1 MKDKTKIEEFYR
13 FWMSEINNL
22 LEGYIYDRERNL
34 HSTRDKFSP
43 YIFLLERFLNEQIDE
58 VEKIHLLSG
67 IRGIGKTTLLAQIFY
82 ASKFIRE
89 KQNYPKIIEGNYKKI
104 YLDIS
109 ILTSKG
115 IKSGEFFDF
124 YQEINNF
131 RFVNLKE
138 KLLILL
144 DEIHYDKDWG
154 LFLKNLFDIT
164 KGHNNILVIAT
175 GSSTL
180 KLKLNPDLSRRALL
194 DEIYPLKFNE
204 YLRLKFNNPPLN
216 FSDINFSDNIVNTI
230 LLSKNADEAYESF
243 QKVIPKIN
251 TYFSNLPPK
260 TEEEFLYYGGFPF
273 VLKVRDKM
281 ITYQLIDSV
290 IDKLI
295 INDVLEIENFR
306 SQTISNI
313 KNVLNLIS
321 VSETTNINTLSA
333 ILNINHISLRN
344 IIDALVQSGIL
355 VEIKSY
361 GEGFGKVRKPI
372 KFLFITPSLRTGIL
386 KGILSPGV
394 KGKIL
399 EDYLTLVF
407 VRDFLRHKSFRK
419 IDLMYDSSSGGAD
432 FILKADNKKIIFEVG
447 FGDKNEGIRQIKTT
461 AKNIGGFDYG
471 IIISAG
477 SSNIE
482 MVGDKIIKVPLKL
495 FLSI

>member
-1 MKDKTKIEEFYR
+1 M
-13 FWMSEINNL
+13 
-22 LEGYIYDRERNL
+22 
-34 HSTRDKFSP
+34 
-43 YIFLLERFLNEQIDE
+43 
-58 VEKIHLLSG
+58 
-67 IRGIGKTTLLAQIFY
+67 IFY

-89 KQNYPKIIEGNYKKI
+89 SQKQNYSKIIEGNYKKI
-104 YLDIS
+104 YVEAS
-109 ILTSKG
+109 ILSGKG
-115 IKSGEFFDF
+115 IKIGEFFDF

-144 DEIHYDKDWG
+144 DEVHYDKEWG
-154 LFLKNLFDIT
+154 LFLKNLFDVT

-175 GSSTL
+175 GSSAL
-180 KLKLNPDLSRRALL
+180 KLKINPDLSRRSLL

-204 YLRLKFNNPPLN
+204 YALLKFNGSPLN
-216 FSDINFSDNIVNTI
+216 FSAQLVNTI
-230 LLSKNADEAYESF
+230 LLSKNANELYESF

-251 TYFSNLPPK
+251 TCFSNLPPK
-260 TEEEFLYYGGFPF
+260 TEEEFFYYGGFPF
-273 VLKVRDKM
+273 ILKVRDKPL
-281 ITYQLIDSV
+281 TYQLIDNV

-295 INDVLEIENFR
+295 INDILEIENFR

-321 VSETTNINTLSA
+321 VSETTNLNTLSA
-333 ILNINHISLRN
+333 ILNLNHISLRN

-355 VEIKSY
+355 VEIRSY

-372 KFLFITPSLRTGIL
+372 KFLFITPSLRVGIL
-386 KGILSPGV
+386 KGILPSGV

-399 EDYLTLVF
+399 EDYLALVF
-407 VRDFLRHKSFRK
+407 VRDFLKHKSFRK

-432 FILKADNKKIIFEVG
+432 FILKADDKKIIFEVG

-461 AKNIGGFDYG
+461 AKNIRGFDYG

-482 MVGDKIIKVPLKL
+482 IVEDKIIKVPLKL
-495 FLSI
+495 WLAI

>member
-1 MKDKTKIEEFYR
+1 MADKIKTEEFYR
-13 FWMSEINNL
+13 LWISETDNL
-22 LEGYIYDRERNL
+22 LEGYLYNEERKL
-34 HSTRDKFSP
+34 YSTRDKFFYYCS
-43 YIFLLERFLNEQIDE
+43 LLERFLNNQIDE
-58 VEKIHLLSG
+58 VEKIRLLSG
-67 IRGIGKTTLLAQIFY
+67 IRGVGKTTLLSQIFY

-89 KQNYPKIIEGNYKKI
+89 SQKQNYPKIIEGNYKKI
-104 YLDIS
+104 YMEAS
-109 ILTSKG
+109 ILSGKG
-115 IKSGEFFDF
+115 IKLGEFFDF

-144 DEIHYDKDWG
+144 DEVHYDKEWG
-154 LFLKNLFDIT
+154 LFLKNLFDVT

-175 GSSTL
+175 GSSAL
-180 KLKLNPDLSRRALL
+180 KLKINPDLSRRSLL

-204 YLRLKFNNPPLN
+204 YALLKFNGSPLN
-216 FSDINFSDNIVNTI
+216 FSAQLVNTI
-230 LLSKNADEAYESF
+230 LLSKNANELYESF

-251 TYFSNLPPK
+251 TCFSNLPPK
-260 TEEEFLYYGGFPF
+260 TEEEFFYYGGFPF
-273 VLKVRDKM
+273 ILKVRDKSL
-281 ITYQLIDSV
+281 TYQLIDNV

-295 INDVLEIENFR
+295 INDILEIENFR

-321 VSETTNINTLSA
+321 VSETTNLNTLSA
-333 ILNINHISLRN
+333 ILNLNHISLRN

-355 VEIKSY
+355 VEIRSY

-372 KFLFITPSLRTGIL
+372 KFLFITPSLRVGIL
-386 KGILSPGV
+386 KGILPSGV

-399 EDYLTLVF
+399 EDYLALVF
-407 VRDFLRHKSFRK
+407 VRDFLKHKLFRK

-432 FILKADNKKIIFEVG
+432 FILKADDKKIIFEVG

-461 AKNIGGFDYG
+461 AKNIRGFDYG

-482 MVGDKIIKVPLKL
+482 IVEDKIIKVPLKL
-495 FLSI
+495 WLAI